1 MKRLLL
7 LFLTVLLALTASAQ
21 KSKKFVHGT
30 LIPPAVEPR
39 IIAVETASS
48 SLILSVRENGS
59 VFQLHFG
66 TKVNETEFAA
76 IPSYA
81 GRYGNGAPAYPA
93 TGGRFLGEPALH
105 LRYAD
110 GTHNTELH
118 YIGHETT
125 EAAGVKT
132 TTVRLLDYVTKLRVD
147 LVYEAYP
154 EEDVILTHTRIYNA
168 GDKPVTLLSYA
179 SGAMT
184 FTSDRYLLTHVNGS
198 WAQEMQVES
207 ELLTHHL
214 KVLEDRRGVQN
225 TQLGNPAFLLSLGT
239 SELSE
244 TEGEVIAG
252 ALAWSGNWR
261 LSFERDAE
269 NRLTVL
275 GGISPFASEYP
286 LKADASFRTPDMIWT
301 YSDKGAGQASRNLH
315 RWARRYGV
323 YGGGEVNPILL
334 NSWEGAYFTF
344 TTETLLRMIDDAA
357 SMGLEMFVL
366 DDGWFGNKYPRN
378 SDNAALGDWQVNA
391 AKLPEG
397 IDHIAQYAH
406 SKGLKFGI
414 WIEPEMVNPK
424 SELAEKH
431 PEWVVQSPG
440 REIYTERTQ
449 WVLDLS
455 NPAVQDFVFGV
466 FDSVMQLSP
475 AIDYIKWDCNR
486 PIESFGSPYLG
497 TEQDRFY
504 IEYVQGFYK
513 VMERIRAKYPSVLV
527 QCCSSGGG
535 RVDYGSLKYFN
546 EVWTSDDTDGFERV
560 IMQYGTSLFYPAC
573 VMAAH
578 VSTVPN
584 HQSRNVTPLKFRFDV
599 AAQGRL
605 GLELQPRYLSSEELA
620 YVNRCVAS
628 YKEFRDVVFNGDL
641 YRLGTPYGNDF
652 YGMMYVS
659 EDKSRA
665 VVYTYCLRF
674 RQLACDGV
682 PFRLQGLDP
691 DRKYRVVEQN
701 LGDADRP
708 DGAPVTASCWWG
720 NGRSWSGSFL
730 ASGAFN
736 PILPSLYSSAVFVL
750 EAE

>member
-7 LFLTVLLALTASAQ
+7 LALTVLVALTASAQ
-21 KSKKFVHGT
+21 KSKKFVHAT
-30 LIPPAVEPR
+30 LIPPTVEPR

-118 YIGHETT
+118 YIGHETA
-125 EAAGVKT
+125 EAAGVRT

-323 YGGGEVNPILL
+323 YGGDWDALPDEIVEGPEHLALSRKMAEESLVLLHNNGILPLSDGTRVALIGPNADDREMQWGNYNPIPEKTVTLADAL
-334 NSWEGAYFTF
+334 RERIPDLTLIRGSPLFPFGFGLSYSRFTYGEARVESGRLIVPV
-344 TTETLLRMIDDAA
+344 TNESTVDGTE
-357 SMGLEMFVL
+357 
-366 DDGWFGNKYPRN
+366 
-378 SDNAALGDWQVNA
+378 
-391 AKLPEG
+391 
-397 IDHIAQYAH
+397 
-406 SKGLKFGI
+406 
-414 WIEPEMVNPK
+414 
-424 SELAEKH
+424 
-431 PEWVVQSPG
+431 VVQ
-440 REIYTERTQ
+440 
-449 WVLDLS
+449 L
-455 NPAVQDFVFGV
+455 
-466 FDSVMQLSP
+466 
-475 AIDYIKWDCNR
+475 
-486 PIESFGSPYLG
+486 
-497 TEQDRFY
+497 
-504 IEYVQGFYK
+504 YVRDP
-513 VMERIRAKYPSVLV
+513 E
-527 QCCSSGGG
+527 
-535 RVDYGSLKYFN
+535 
-546 EVWTSDDTDGFERV
+546 DTDGPLKTLRGFCRV
-560 IMQYGTSLFYPAC
+560 
-573 VMAAH
+573 
-578 VSTVPN
+578 TVPAGET
-584 HQSRNVTPLKFRFDV
+584 VE
-599 AAQGRL
+599 AAISLTDETFLAWSGAEGDMVPKHGRW
-605 GLELQPRYLSSEELA
+605 ELLYGGSSDALRVLA
-620 YVNRCVAS
+620 YE
-628 YKEFRDVVFNGDL
+628 Y
-641 YRLGTPYGNDF
+641 
-652 YGMMYVS
+652 
-659 EDKSRA
+659 
-665 VVYTYCLRF
+665 
-674 RQLACDGV
+674 Q
-682 PFRLQGLDP
+682 
-691 DRKYRVVEQN
+691 
-701 LGDADRP
+701 
-708 DGAPVTASCWWG
+708 
-720 NGRSWSGSFL
+720 
-730 ASGAFN
+730 
-736 PILPSLYSSAVFVL
+736 
-750 EAE
+750 

>member
-7 LFLTVLLALTASAQ
+7 LALTVLVALTASAQ
-21 KSKKFVHGT
+21 KSKKFVHAT
-30 LIPPAVEPR
+30 LIPPTVEPR

-125 EAAGVKT
+125 DAAGVRT

-323 YGGGEVNPILL
+323 YGGDWDALPDEIVEGPEHLALSRKMAEESLVLLHNNGILPLSDGTRVALIGPNADDREMQWGNYNPIPEKTVTLADALRERIPDLTLIRGCGLVDSLENDLL
-334 NSWEGAYFTF
+334 WRLRGNDIVVFAGGISPRIEGEEMPVDLPGFRGGDRTDIEFPAVQRSLIRRLQAAGKRVILVNFSGSAMGLE
-344 TTETLLRMIDDAA
+344 TETLTCEAILQAWYPGEEGGQAIAD
-357 SMGLEMFVL
+357 VL
-366 DDGWFGNKYPRN
+366 FG
-378 SDNAALGDWQVNA
+378 DVNPSG
-391 AKLPEG
+391 KLPVTFYRHTADIPDYEDYAMEG
-397 IDHIAQYAH
+397 RTYRYFRG
-406 SKGLKFGI
+406 SPLFPFGFGLSYSRFTYGEARVESGRLI
-414 WIEPEMVNPK
+414 VPVTNESTVDGTE
-424 SELAEKH
+424 
-431 PEWVVQSPG
+431 VVQ
-440 REIYTERTQ
+440 
-449 WVLDLS
+449 L
-455 NPAVQDFVFGV
+455 
-466 FDSVMQLSP
+466 
-475 AIDYIKWDCNR
+475 
-486 PIESFGSPYLG
+486 
-497 TEQDRFY
+497 
-504 IEYVQGFYK
+504 YVRDP
-513 VMERIRAKYPSVLV
+513 E
-527 QCCSSGGG
+527 
-535 RVDYGSLKYFN
+535 
-546 EVWTSDDTDGFERV
+546 DTDGPLKTLRGFCRV
-560 IMQYGTSLFYPAC
+560 
-573 VMAAH
+573 
-578 VSTVPN
+578 TVPAGETVEA
-584 HQSRNVTPLKFRFDV
+584 SIPLTDETFLAWSEAEGDMVPKH
-599 AAQGRL
+599 GRW
-605 GLELQPRYLSSEELA
+605 ELLYGGSSDALRVLA
-620 YVNRCVAS
+620 YE
-628 YKEFRDVVFNGDL
+628 Y
-641 YRLGTPYGNDF
+641 
-652 YGMMYVS
+652 
-659 EDKSRA
+659 
-665 VVYTYCLRF
+665 
-674 RQLACDGV
+674 Q
-682 PFRLQGLDP
+682 
-691 DRKYRVVEQN
+691 
-701 LGDADRP
+701 
-708 DGAPVTASCWWG
+708 
-720 NGRSWSGSFL
+720 
-730 ASGAFN
+730 
-736 PILPSLYSSAVFVL
+736 
-750 EAE
+750 